1 MEGNFE
7 QLAHEIWPRMCSWIL
22 LKFYKKQI
30 NSENHE
36 ICQDIMISYMESML
50 KNLVCFAEVVTY
62 ATYKS
67 KHLRWSFIEFRRSRL
82 GF

>member
-1 MEGNFE
+1 M
-7 QLAHEIWPRMCSWIL
+7 
-22 LKFYKKQI
+22 

-36 ICQDIMISYMESML
+36 IGQDIMISYMESLL